1 MQSTLSKDTN
11 YQQAAWLPAKQCADE
26 ALPAIN
32 MMIDT
37 WVHMIQAGRLPVGR
51 SSHKNNA

>member
-1 MQSTLSKDTN
+1 MLSENTN
-11 YQQAAWLPAKQCADE
+11 YQQAAWLPAKQSADE

-51 SSHKNNA
+51 STHKNKV